1 MRHPLILRQ
10 MNGCVVV
17 YIFMLLLVVACREN
31 NDPLFVKINPA
42 ESGIVFENN
51 SKSQLDALN
60 PLDYLYY
67 YNGAGVASGD
77 FNNDGL
83 TDIFF
88 VSNRGSNRLY
98 INEGNFRFRDITDP
112 AGVAGFAQWKTGV
125 TLADVNGDGMLDI
138 YVCALS
144 NYKGIEGSNELFINK
159 GDNTFEEKAADYGL
173 DFSGFATQAAF
184 FDYDHDGD
192 PDLYLATHAPNNA
205 RAYDRVMASAQTN
218 FNSADKLFRN
228 DNGVFADVS
237 AQAGIADTT
246 SGHSLGVVV
255 ADINNDGWEDVY
267 VTNDFYENDQL
278 YINQKD
284 GTFHDE
290 ATRFFSYQSRYARG
304 CDVADLDNDGYPEVM
319 TVDIASPATVRS
331 VHAEDPWDVFVHKK
345 SYNYALQFS
354 RNCLQKNEAGKT
366 FTELAAFAGVS
377 ATDWSW
383 SVLLADFNND
393 GRKDIF
399 TSAGI
404 PKQLNDIDFLAFA
417 HKDSMRYS
425 ETLTTAQVERIL
437 ETLPDGKAGNRMFEN
452 QDNFHFADR
461 SQAWGMNEKSYSNGA
476 LYADLDNDGDL
487 DVVTNNFYGP
497 ASVFKNQAR
506 EQMPDRHFISVR
518 LQVDGTGKAASGAK
532 VFVKTAEGFQVQQAT
547 ATRGFLS
554 SMQGPMHFGLGAS
567 ASIDSLVVM
576 WSDGKTQ
583 VLTSVKTDQL
593 ITLDKSDASTSPVSM
608 SLFKEQTPLVKEMPL
623 AIDFKHQ
630 ENGYYDFY
638 RESLVPLLA
647 SREGPALA
655 VGDVNKDGLEDF
667 YVGGAKHQP
676 GALYWQQ
683 ENGAFITSP
692 QQSFEADAVF
702 EDVDATF
709 ADVDGDSDLDLYVV
723 SGGNEFYDAMPQQ
736 ADRLYVNDGKGKF
749 TRDVDALPL
758 LLQNKSCVRAAD
770 VDADG
775 DIDLFV
781 GGRVIPFHYGQP
793 AASFMLINNGKG
805 KFSDGTKRSNA
816 LLSSLG
822 MVTDAQ
828 WGDVDGDGDPDLVVV
843 GEWMPLR
850 VFLNNQGVLK
860 EMTNMIGS
868 ASPVKNIAGL
878 WQSVSLADLD
888 SDGDLDIVAGN
899 LGLNSVLRTGDTT
912 ALRLMVGVTGDDG
925 KKEPLMARLESDRRY
940 YPVPDWLTMSKE
952 MPERFSKAYP
962 AAGKYDGV
970 DLEEFVSELKL
981 QWDAEVN
988 VDQLASLVFENQH
1001 GKEFIAR
1008 KLPEEIQHSS
1018 VYAIDLSDVNGDS
1031 YPDLVAG
1038 GNTLNV
1044 SPDQGAYMGS
1054 PGWVAMGG
1062 QKRFSKT
1069 ISSQQSGLMVTGEVR
1084 NIKTIRVMNRPAW
1097 LFARNN
1103 DSLKLFQSVDAVTY
1117 AKK

>member
-1 MRHPLILRQ
+1 MTGRA
-10 MNGCVVV
+10 VV
-17 YIFMLLLVVACREN
+17 YIVMLILVVACQEK
-31 NDPLFVKINPA
+31 NDPLFVKIDPA
-42 ESGIVFENN
+42 ESGVAFGNN
-51 SKSQLDALN
+51 GALHDDALN

-83 TDIFF
+83 TDLFF
-88 VSNRGSNRLY
+88 VSNRGPNRLY
-98 INEGNFRFRDITDP
+98 INEGNFRFRDITDS

-144 NYKGIEGSNELFINK
+144 NYKGIEGSNELFINR
-159 GDNTFEEKAADYGL
+159 GDNTFDEKAADYGL

-192 PDLYLATHAPNNA
+192 LDMYLATHAPNNA

-228 DNGVFADVS
+228 KNGLFADVS
-237 AQAGIADTT
+237 EQAGIAVAA
-246 SGHSLGVVV
+246 SGHSLGLVV

-290 ATRFFSYQSRYARG
+290 APQLFSYHSRYAHG
-304 CDVADLDNDGYPEVM
+304 CDLADLDNDGYPEVM
-319 TVDIASPATVRS
+319 TVDIASPAAAGS
-331 VHAEDPWDVFVHKK
+331 VHAEDPWDLFMHKK
-345 SYNYALQFS
+345 SYNYSLQFS

-366 FTELAAFAGVS
+366 FTELSAFAGVTS
-377 ATDWSW
+377 TDWSW

-404 PKQLNDIDFLAFA
+404 PKRLNDIDFLEFA

-425 ETLTTAQVERIL
+425 ETLTAIQVERIL
-437 ETLPDGKAGNRMFEN
+437 EKLPDGKAGNRMFEN
-452 QDNFHFADR
+452 QGDFHFADR
-461 SQAWGMNEKSYSNGA
+461 SQAWGMNEENYSNGA

-497 ASVFKNQAR
+497 PSLFKNQSR
-506 EQMPDRHFISVR
+506 EQMPERHFISVR
-518 LQVDGTGKAASGAK
+518 LKVDAPNTVGSGAK
-532 VFVKTAEGFQVQQAT
+532 VFVKTADGFQVQQAT

-554 SMQGPMHFGLGAS
+554 SMQGPLHFGIGANT
-567 ASIDSLVVM
+567 SIDSVVVM
-576 WSDGKTQ
+576 WNDGKTQ
-583 VLTSVKTDQL
+583 VLTSVKADQL
-593 ITLDKSDASTSPVSM
+593 ITIDKSNASAVPVSM
-608 SLFKEQTPLVKEMPL
+608 SLFKEQTALVKEMPL
-623 AIDFKHQ
+623 SIDFAHQ

-638 RESLVPLLA
+638 RESLVPFLT

-655 VGDVNKDGLEDF
+655 VGDVNNDGLEDF

-676 GALYWQQ
+676 GALYLQK
-683 ENGAFITSP
+683 ENGAFMISP
-692 QQSFEADAVF
+692 QRGFEEDEVF

-723 SGGNEFYDAMPQQ
+723 SGGNEFYDTMVQQ
-736 ADRLYVNDGKGKF
+736 ADRLYVNDGKGNF
-749 TRDVDALPL
+749 ARDADALPL
-758 LLQNKSCVRAAD
+758 MLQNKSCVRAAD
-770 VDADG
+770 IDSDG
-775 DIDLFV
+775 DIDFFI
-781 GGRVIPFHYGQP
+781 GGRSVPFHYGKP
-793 AASFMLINNGKG
+793 AASFILINNGNG
-805 KFSDGTKRSNA
+805 RFSDETKRSNEA
-816 LLSSLG
+816 LSSLG

-828 WGDVDGDGDPDLVVV
+828 WGDLDGDGDPDLVVV
-843 GEWMPLR
+843 GEWMPVR

-860 EMTNMIGS
+860 AMTDMMGS
-868 ASPVKNIAGL
+868 SSPVKNIAGL
-878 WQSVSLADLD
+878 WQCVSLADLD

-912 ALRLMVGVTGDDG
+912 ALRLMVGVTSDDG
-925 KKEPLMARLESDRRY
+925 KKEPLMARMESDGRY
-940 YPVPDWLTMSKE
+940 YPVPDWSTLSKE

-962 AAGKYDGV
+962 TAAEYDGV
-970 DLEEFVSELKL
+970 DLKELVSKLKL
-981 QWDAEVN
+981 LWDAEVE
-988 VDQLASLVFENQH
+988 VDQLASLVFENTN
-1001 GKEFIAR
+1001 GKAFVAR
-1008 KLPEEIQHSS
+1008 KLPDEFQHSS
-1018 VYAIDLSDVNGDS
+1018 IYAMDLSDVNGDS
-1031 YPDLVAG
+1031 YPDLMAG

-1044 SPDQGAYMGS
+1044 SPDQAAYMGS
-1054 PGWVAMGG
+1054 IGCLAIGDQNG
-1062 QKRFSKT
+1062 FLKT
-1069 ISSQQSGLMVTGEVR
+1069 IPSQQSGLVIRGEVR
-1084 NIKTIRVMNRPAW
+1084 NIKTMRVMNRQAW

-1103 DSLKLFQSVDAVTY
+1103 DSLKLFQSVKAVTY